1 MSAKLQARL
10 DFRTFFCPRLKT
22 IFTSKRYFCIMS
34 EKKGIA
40 ILGSTGSIGTQALD
54 VIEAYPE
61 FFDLQVITAGKNADL
76 LIEQALK
83 FKPNTVVITDES
95 QFEKVKNALIHED
108 IHVYTGTEALC
119 QVVESNEVD
128 TVLTALVGYAGLK
141 PTLRAIEAK
150 KTIALANKE
159 TLVVAGELVTRLARE
174 NGVNIYPVDSEHSAI
189 FQCLVGE
196 FHNKIEKIYLT
207 ASGGPFRGW
216 TLEQLKTVKREQ
228 ALKHPNWTMGAKI
241 TIDSASLMN
250 KGLEVIEAKW
260 LFNLKP
266 EQIDVIVHPQSIVH
280 SLVQFEDGSMKAQ
293 MGLPDMKLPIQFALT
308 FPDRFQTN
316 FPRFNFMD
324 YPQLTFEK
332 PDRAVFKNLDLAY
345 KAMEMGGTAA
355 CILNAANEVSVEAFL
370 QDKIQFLDIAEINE
384 ATMFD
389 VQMVQQPQ
397 YEDFVES
404 DRLAREY
411 AESLVSKISVK

>member
-1 MSAKLQARL
+1 M
-10 DFRTFFCPRLKT
+10 T
-22 IFTSKRYFCIMS
+22 

-40 ILGSTGSIGTQALD
+40 ILGSTGSIGTQALE
-54 VIEAYPE
+54 VIAAYPE
-61 FFDLQVITAGKNADL
+61 YFELEVITAGQNADL

-83 FKPNTVVITDES
+83 FQPNSVVIVDES
-95 QFEKVKNALIHED
+95 QYLKVKDALSHEP
-108 IHVYTGTEALC
+108 IHVYAGEEALC
-119 QVVESNEVD
+119 QVVESSQVH

-159 TLVVAGELVTRLARE
+159 TLVVAGELVTKMARE

-196 FHNKIEKIYLT
+196 FMNPIEKIYLT

-216 TLEQLKTVKREQ
+216 STQRLEQVTLAQ
-228 ALKHPNWTMGAKI
+228 ALKHPNWSMGAKI

-260 LFNLKP
+260 LFHLRP
-266 EQIDVIVHPQSIVH
+266 DQIDVIVHPQSIVH

-308 FPDRFQTN
+308 FPARLKTD

-324 YPQLTFEK
+324 YPQLTFEQ
-332 PDRAVFKNLDLAY
+332 PDRSVFKNLDLAY
-345 KAMEMGGTAA
+345 KAMELEGTAA
-355 CILNAANEVSVEAFL
+355 CILNAANEVAVAAFL
-370 QDKIQFLDIAEINE
+370 QEKIQFLDIARINE
-384 ATMFD
+384 ATMLG
-389 VQMVQQPQ
+389 VPMIQQPG
-397 YEDFVES
+397 YSDYVES
-404 DRLAREY
+404 DALARVF
-411 AESLVSKISVK
+411 AEGLL

>member
-1 MSAKLQARL
+1 M
-10 DFRTFFCPRLKT
+10 T
-22 IFTSKRYFCIMS
+22 

-40 ILGSTGSIGTQALD
+40 ILGSTGSIGTQALE

-61 FFDLQVITAGKNADL
+61 YFELEVITAGKNADL

-83 FKPNTVVITDES
+83 FQPNSVVIVDES
-95 QFEKVKNALIHED
+95 QYLKVKEALAHEP
-108 IHVYTGTEALC
+108 IHVYAGEEALC
-119 QVVESNEVD
+119 QVVESSQVH

-159 TLVVAGELVTRLARE
+159 TLVVAGELVTKMARE

-196 FHNKIEKIYLT
+196 FMNPIEKIYLT

-216 TLEQLKTVKREQ
+216 STKQLEQVTLAQ
-228 ALKHPNWTMGAKI
+228 ALKHPNWSMGAKI

-260 LFNLKP
+260 LFHLRP
-266 EQIDVIVHPQSIVH
+266 DQIDVIVHPQSIVH

-308 FPDRFQTN
+308 FPARLKTD

-324 YPQLTFEK
+324 YPQLTFEQ
-332 PDRAVFKNLDLAY
+332 PDRSVFKNLDLAY
-345 KAMEMGGTAA
+345 KAMELEGTAA
-355 CILNAANEVSVEAFL
+355 CILNAANEVAVAAFL
-370 QDKIQFLDIAEINE
+370 HEKIQFLDIARINE
-384 ATMFD
+384 ATMLG
-389 VQMVQQPQ
+389 VPMIQQPR
-397 YEDFVES
+397 YSDYVES
-404 DRLAREY
+404 DALARVF
-411 AESLVSKISVK
+411 AEGLIK